1 MTANATGIFEGNTDV
16 GDNPRSG
23 GVEHAAGSDEY
34 RVTGGGAN
42 IWGTADAF
50 HFVYKRLSGDLDI
63 SADID
68 FVGAG
73 VEPHRKVVLMVR
85 QDLSAGSAY
94 ADVCVHADGL
104 TSLQFRRTAGGKTEE
119 TRSSVRAPNRI
130 RLERRGSSFRIQAG
144 EVGHVATSTG
154 PAIVELED
162 PVYVGIGVTSH
173 NADLLETAVFS
184 NVRVQPVKRGEPLY
198 DSQIAIMDL
207 ATRKID
213 IVYTAPG
220 VIEAPNWSRDGR
232 YLLVNTEGDLYRLPL
247 NTGGRRWLEKVPLG
261 QGGYRCN
268 NDHDLSF
275 DNKRLAFS
283 AASPASPKSQVFVSD
298 ADGKNVR
305 LVTPAAPSY
314 FHGWS
319 PDGNWLAFVA
329 ERGDGRYELYRVP
342 AEGGREERLTFSGG
356 YDDGPEYSP
365 DGQWIYFNSNRGGRW
380 NIWRM
385 PPDGAGGPG
394 DPKAQRLTS
403 DEPED
408 WFPHLSPDGKW
419 IVFLSFP
426 PGTEGHNDKME
437 GMELRLMPAPGRDVG
452 TPKVEVLSRFYGGQ
466 GTINVNSWSP
476 DSTKFAYVIYEPRA

>member
-1 MTANATGIFEGNTDV
+1 
-16 GDNPRSG
+16 
-23 GVEHAAGSDEY
+23 
-34 RVTGGGAN
+34 
-42 IWGTADAF
+42 
-50 HFVYKRLSGDLDI
+50 
-63 SADID
+63 
-68 FVGAG
+68 
-73 VEPHRKVVLMVR
+73 MVR
-85 QDLSAGSAY
+85 QDLDAGSAY
-94 ADVCVHADGL
+94 ADVSVHGDGL
-104 TSLQFRRTAGGKTEE
+104 TSLQFRTSPGGKTEE
-119 TRSSVRAPNRI
+119 ARSSVRAPNRI
-130 RLERRGSSFRIQAG
+130 RLERRGNSFRMHAG
-144 EVGHVATSTG
+144 EIGHVSTG
-154 PAIVELED
+154 TGPVLLDLRD

-173 NADLLETAVFS
+173 NADLLETGVFS
-184 NVRVQPVKRGEPLY
+184 NVRVEPVKRGDLRY
-198 DSQIAIMDL
+198 TSQIAIMDL
-207 ATRKID
+207 ATRKVE

-220 VIEAPNWSRDGR
+220 VIEAPNWSRDGKF
-232 YLLVNTEGDLYRLPL
+232 LLVNTEGDLYRLPL
-247 NTGGRRWLEKVPLG
+247 NTGGRRRLEKVRLG

-283 AASPASPKSQVFVSD
+283 AASPSSPKSQVFVAD
-298 ADGKNVR
+298 ADGGNVR

-319 PDGNWLAFVA
+319 PDGEWLAFVA

-342 AEGGREERLTFSGG
+342 AGGGAEERLTFSGG

-380 NIWRM
+380 NLWRM

-403 DEPED
+403 DAPED

-426 PGTEGHNDKME
+426 HGTEGHNDKME
-437 GMELRLMPAPGRDVG
+437 GMELRLMPAPGRELG
-452 TPKVEVLSRFYGGQ
+452 SSKVEVLSRFHGGQ

-476 DSTKFAYVIYEPRA
+476 DSSKFAYVIYEPRP